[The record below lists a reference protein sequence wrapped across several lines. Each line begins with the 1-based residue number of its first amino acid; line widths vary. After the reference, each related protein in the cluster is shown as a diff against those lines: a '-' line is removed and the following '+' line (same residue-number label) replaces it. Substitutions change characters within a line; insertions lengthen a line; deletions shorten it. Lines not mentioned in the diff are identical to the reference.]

1 MALLEEWHKI
11 AYNDKADQGELQRF
25 WQHYFLLE
33 KGVYEKL
40 LANPD
45 EAVEGTVKEL
55 AEKYELSIME
65 MTGFLTESMTALS
78 HQTQSRRWMRTQR

>member
-1 MALLEEWHKI
+1 MALLEEWNKI

-55 AEKYELSIME
+55 AQKLFAILIFEYPNAFNIPSSFLCVSI
-65 MTGFLTESMTALS
+65 
-78 HQTQSRRWMRTQR
+78 

>member
-40 LANPD
+40 LANPGD
-45 EAVEGTVKEL
+45 DRL
-55 AEKYELSIME
+55 L
-65 MTGFLTESMTALS
+65 
-78 HQTQSRRWMRTQR
+78 RRNQ

>member
-33 KGVYEKL
+33 KGVYGKL

-45 EAVEGTVKEL
+45 QAAGGTVKAL
-55 AEKYELSIME
+55 AAKYQL
-65 MTGFLTESMTALS
+65 
-78 HQTQSRRWMRTQR
+78 